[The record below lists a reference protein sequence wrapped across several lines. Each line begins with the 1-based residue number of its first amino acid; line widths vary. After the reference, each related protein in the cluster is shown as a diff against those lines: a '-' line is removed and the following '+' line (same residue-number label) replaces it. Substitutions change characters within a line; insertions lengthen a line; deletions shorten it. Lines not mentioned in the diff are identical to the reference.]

1 MPNLEASYCH
11 HVFLA
16 FYILFPKTPTSP
28 YGDSKN
34 ASNIMTR
41 TPMVA
46 AGNTTTDVVAKI
58 RKGKSNLRLSRRN
71 NQPFDECWMFSYC
84 AKCCSYS
91 FWLLTSWY
99 SVMGKIHHHFH
110 IHVVHVEALQA
121 CEFTDREYETILGH
135 SKVKQLS
142 LLPAVE
148 MTVDFYIL
156 L

>member
-58 RKGKSNLRLSRRN
+58 RKGKSNLHLSEETTNHLMSVGCSHIVQNAVHTASGCLPVGIQSWEKSTTTFIFALYMLKPYRPVNSQTGNMRL
-71 NQPFDECWMFSYC
+71 F
-84 AKCCSYS
+84 
-91 FWLLTSWY
+91 
-99 SVMGKIHHHFH
+99 
-110 IHVVHVEALQA
+110 
-121 CEFTDREYETILGH
+121 
-135 SKVKQLS
+135 
-142 LLPAVE
+142 
-148 MTVDFYIL
+148 
-156 L
+156 